1 MVEVVHFLWVIY
13 KVEQFPLVF
22 SNHAGIVNQL
32 MGIRAYPD
40 HFRQSGS
47 MLVKMIVRFVAHFF
61 RFAFENTTQRVSLDI
76 TGNRKFGIIQQG
88 GGKVDMIDHRL
99 VYLLGANFSREADE
113 QGLVKGILVH
123 PLLVVEPV
131 LA

>member
-1 MVEVVHFLWVIY
+1 
-13 KVEQFPLVF
+13 
-22 SNHAGIVNQL
+22 

-61 RFAFENTTQRVSLDI
+61 RFAFENTTQRVSLNI
-76 TGNRKFGIIQQG
+76 TGNRKSGIIQQG
-88 GGKVDMIDHRL
+88 GCEVDMIDHRL

-123 PLLVVEPV
+123 PLLVVEPM